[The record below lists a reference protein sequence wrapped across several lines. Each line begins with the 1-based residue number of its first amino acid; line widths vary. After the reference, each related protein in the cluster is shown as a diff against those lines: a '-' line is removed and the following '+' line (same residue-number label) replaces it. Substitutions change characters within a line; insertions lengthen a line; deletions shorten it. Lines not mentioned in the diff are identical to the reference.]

1 MRDHNHLTLFQ
12 KQGWV
17 YLSKSLIVRC
27 LTAAATA
34 GSSARVAVVPAELL
48 FEDGPVAVR
57 GQILTEDARGRQRR
71 QLAVLR
77 ARAKVTLPGWRRQKR
92 RGR

>member
-1 MRDHNHLTLFQ
+1 MRDHNHLTHFQ

-27 LTAAATA
+27 LTATATA
-34 GSSARVAVVPAELL
+34 RSSARVAVVSTELL

-77 ARAKVTLPGWRRQKR
+77 ARAKVALPGWRRQKR

>member
-1 MRDHNHLTLFQ
+1 MVGFICQNRSSFA
-12 KQGWV
+12 
-17 YLSKSLIVRC
+17 RC
-27 LTAAATA
+27 LTATATA
-34 GSSARVAVVPAELL
+34 RSSARVAVVPAELL

-77 ARAKVTLPGWRRQKR
+77 ARAKVALPGWRRQKR